1 MSSGPHQKPPHNT
14 RSKKNLTASSLKRSH
29 YQGKKTSSR
38 KTESTTPK
46 PGGLHPR
53 NAHLGRYDFDKLEQ
67 ANPNLSQF
75 VILSPRDEKTVNFSD
90 PKAVVALNE
99 ALLKAYYGVDFWQ
112 IPQGYLCPPIPG
124 RVDYI
129 HYLADLL
136 SDTLNALPEKTAE
149 MDDESEENHPKGS
162 ANHKMSVL
170 DIGTGANC
178 IYPLLGSTRYGWNF
192 VGSDIDPISVK
203 TAQLLVEANR
213 KLKGKIKVRLQSDQA
228 SIFKGI
234 IKPQDTFALSMCNP
248 PFHES
253 MEKAA
258 EGSLRKVHNLSKSKS
273 SSANSASF
281 KAAALQS
288 DGKPVLNFAGTE
300 NELCYEGGEIA
311 FLTRM
316 ANESLEFSDQV
327 CWFTSLVSKQENVPM
342 LEQQLKNLSA
352 KQVKVIHMSQGHK
365 MTRFV
370 AWTFLSLEEQA
381 EFFGSMGFDA
391 IGF

>member
-1 MSSGPHQKPPHNT
+1 
-14 RSKKNLTASSLKRSH
+14 
-29 YQGKKTSSR
+29 
-38 KTESTTPK
+38 
-46 PGGLHPR
+46 
-53 NAHLGRYDFDKLEQ
+53 
-67 ANPNLSQF
+67 
-75 VILSPRDEKTVNFSD
+75 
-90 PKAVVALNE
+90 
-99 ALLKAYYGVDFWQ
+99 
-112 IPQGYLCPPIPG
+112 
-124 RVDYI
+124 
-129 HYLADLL
+129 
-136 SDTLNALPEKTAE
+136 
-149 MDDESEENHPKGS
+149 
-162 ANHKMSVL
+162 MSVL

-178 IYPLLGSTRYGWNF
+178 IYPLLGSTRYDWNF

-258 EGSLRKVHNLSKSKS
+258 EGSLRKAHNLSKS

-281 KAAALQS
+281 KAASLQS
-288 DGKPVLNFAGTE
+288 DGKPILNFAGTE

-311 FLTRM
+311 FLTQM

-327 CWFTSLVSKQENVPM
+327 CWFTSLVSKQENVPL

-352 KQVKVIHMSQGHK
+352 KQIKVVHMSQGHK
-365 MTRFV
+365 MTRLLHGHFYHLKNKLS
-370 AWTFLSLEEQA
+370 FLVLWALMQRLLHKICLI
-381 EFFGSMGFDA
+381 A
-391 IGF
+391 IFH